1 MTNFLSALLGGKSYF
16 VLLVV
21 LRQFVYVDGVYPL
34 YTFRC
39 FFRCVRRAV
48 DVLNFLVASLDS
60 VRPQSISNAN
70 PMQKRKT
77 ARGKK
82 LQ

>member
-34 YTFRC
+34 YTF
-39 FFRCVRRAV
+39 VV
-48 DVLNFLVASLDS
+48 FLGVYEE
-60 VRPQSISNAN
+60 QW
-70 PMQKRKT
+70 MF
-77 ARGKK
+77 
-82 LQ
+82 